1 MAPPELPSD
10 EALALDES
18 ACAEAA
24 TAASAKP
31 AKLLIVPATPVASAT
46 PDVASAT
53 LDFSKA
59 FDRLSHSVLLDKLFR
74 YGIRGIP
81 LSAITSF
88 KILSSIRPN
97 K

>member
-1 MAPPELPSD
+1 MVAPPELPSD

-53 LDFSKA
+53 LDFFA
-59 FDRLSHSVLLDKLFR
+59 A
-74 YGIRGIP
+74 
-81 LSAITSF
+81 SAAVVAEPAAEPVTEPEPEIQA
-88 KILSSIRPN
+88 RHVP
-97 K
+97 